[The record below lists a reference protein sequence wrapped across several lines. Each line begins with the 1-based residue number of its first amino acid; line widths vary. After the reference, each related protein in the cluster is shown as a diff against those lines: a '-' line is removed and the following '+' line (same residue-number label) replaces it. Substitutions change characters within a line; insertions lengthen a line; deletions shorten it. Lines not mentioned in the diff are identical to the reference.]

1 MKTRFAAILSVL
13 LSTAACG
20 HSGQSATP
28 SALAGNPSN
37 YDGQDVTVS
46 GTAKNPTARQMR
58 RGTATVYQLCDNACV
73 NVIQFGDTNVE
84 DGGQVTVSGRF
95 RATFGRRD
103 KMSNVLVVG
112 GHFGQPGEAP
122 SSSP

>member
-1 MKTRFAAILSVL
+1 VL
-13 LSTAACG
+13 LGAAACG

-28 SALAGNPSN
+28 SALAANPSN

-58 RGTATVYQLCDNACV
+58 RGTATVYQLCDNACI
-73 NVIQFGDTNVE
+73 NVLQFGDTNVE

-95 RATFGRRD
+95 RTTFGRRE
-103 KMSNVLVVG
+103 KMSNVLIVG
-112 GHFGQPGEAP
+112 GRFGRPGEAP
-122 SSSP
+122 STPPS